1 MSMTL
6 GVLSIAVVALFA
18 AALLPVVRSYRL
30 RRKATTAVPR
40 GELVVELAWSVIP
53 WLILVGAV
61 TPAVIGII
69 HDSKV
74 SPVQPGILEPGGH

>member
-6 GVLSIAVVALFA
+6 GVLAIVALFA
-18 AALLPVVRSYRL
+18 AAFLTFVRTYRL

-40 GELVVELAWSVIP
+40 GELVVKLAWSVIP

-74 SPVQPGILEPGGH
+74 SAVQPGILEPGGN